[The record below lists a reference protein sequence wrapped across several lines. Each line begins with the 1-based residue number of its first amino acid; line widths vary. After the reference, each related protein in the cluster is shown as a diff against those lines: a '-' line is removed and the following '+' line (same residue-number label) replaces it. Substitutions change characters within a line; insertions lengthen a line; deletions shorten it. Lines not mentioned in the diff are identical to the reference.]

1 MKEQVF
7 KRNFSIERNCK
18 LININSALEKAVE
31 TPSSFEVFRKIPAS
45 VGEGYTREIHLRKG
59 MSIYIDDIT
68 PRNDLFISVDT
79 EHYPVRFLFTVQG
92 AVETRNKRTGYERI
106 MKAGTGDLTFTPY
119 SLSGSLRKKAG
130 VRTTRVT
137 LLIDPDIFIDIVSG
151 TPNVL
156 PVQLRRLLENGNG
169 RVFSRIIN
177 QSYAVSS
184 SLYQILT
191 CPYKNLSRRLFLE
204 GKMLELIAM
213 QLNAFG
219 ESGSAE
225 NSSFCCDYNKVCRA
239 RDILT
244 AAMEEPPGLFE
255 LSKMVG
261 LSHTN
266 LNKGFHKLFGTTV
279 FGYLRRIRLE
289 TAKQY
294 LLDGDMNVSEAA
306 YAVGYSSLS
315 HFSLAFKEYTGLYP
329 STLKKRSQNS

>member
-1 MKEQVF
+1 MKEQVL
-7 KRNFSIERNCK
+7 KRNFSIEKNSE
-18 LININSALEKAVE
+18 IVNINSSLEKAVE
-31 TPSSFEVFRKIPAS
+31 KPSSFEVFRKIPSS
-45 VGEGYTREIHLRKG
+45 VGDGYTREIHLRKG

-92 AVETRNKRTGYERI
+92 AIETRNKQTGYERI

-119 SLSGSLRKKAG
+119 PLSGSLRKKAG

-137 LLIDPDIFIDIVSG
+137 LLIDPEVFIDIVSC
-151 TPNVL
+151 TPDIL
-156 PVQLRRLLENGNG
+156 PVQLRRLLEDRNG
-169 RVFSRIIN
+169 RVFSIVIN
-177 QSYAVSS
+177 QSYAISS
-184 SLYQILT
+184 VLYQILT

-204 GKMLELIAM
+204 GKVFELIAL

-219 ESGSAE
+219 ESGASD
-225 NSSFCCDYNKVCRA
+225 NSSFCCDYNKICRA

-244 AAMEEPPGLFE
+244 ASMEEPPDLFE

-266 LNKGFHKLFGTTV
+266 LNKGFHELFGTTV

-289 TAKQY
+289 TAKKY

-315 HFSLAFKEYTGLYP
+315 HFSLAFKEHTGFYP
-329 STLKKRSQNS
+329 STLKKRS